1 MTSLNVTRDSAPPDS
16 WRSFVSGRGLFYH
29 DPRWLEAIA
38 AQFGYDVH
46 CLTALADGAT
56 VGILPLAE
64 VPGLVGPR
72 RLVSLPLSYAAGPLA
87 DVDTTS
93 ERLCAAARQIAQERG
108 IRRLEIKR
116 RGPAATWLEGFER
129 SARYATYVVATGGG
143 ADAVWNRLHA
153 DSTRRGIRKAERSGV
168 AATQEDSEESWRLM
182 ARLQQQT
189 SARLG
194 LPAPP
199 SPFFTQT
206 CRQLQHQGLAD
217 LYLARGPDGRAIAG
231 VVIWKGQREW
241 IYAFGASERRHL
253 PLRPVHAALW
263 LALRTAAAAGVAFD
277 LGRAAPEQ
285 QGLVQ
290 FKLRWGGEPLP
301 LAYDYWPRAA
311 GLNTAARDRGL
322 LALGGRVWSRI
333 PWRITALGS
342 WLYRYLG

>member
-1 MTSLNVTRDSAPPDS
+1 
-16 WRSFVSGRGLFYH
+16 
-29 DPRWLEAIA
+29 
-38 AQFGYDVH
+38 
-46 CLTALADGAT
+46 
-56 VGILPLAE
+56 
-64 VPGLVGPR
+64 
-72 RLVSLPLSYAAGPLA
+72 VSLPFSYAAGPLA
-87 DVDTTS
+87 DGDTAI
-93 ERLCAAARQIAQERG
+93 ERLCVAAQQIALERG

-116 RGPAATWLEGFER
+116 RDTAGTCLAGFER
-129 SARYATYVVATGGG
+129 SVRYATYVVATEGG

-168 AATQEDSEESWRLM
+168 AASQEDSEESWRLM

-199 SPFFTQT
+199 SAFFIRT
-206 CRQLQHQGLAD
+206 CRQLQRDGLAE
-217 LYLARGPDGRAIAG
+217 LYLARRVDGRAIAG
-231 VVIWKGQREW
+231 VVIWKGTREW

-253 PLRPVHAALW
+253 SLRPVHAVLW
-263 LALRTAAAAGVAFD
+263 LALRTAAEAGVVFD

-290 FKLRWGGEPLP
+290 FKLRWGGAPLP

-311 GLNTAARDRGL
+311 GLNTAARDQGL